1 MNLTKSFWTN
11 YPNNGWRNGLLFFA
25 MMAVLLPW
33 GDALAAADIPQTM
46 KWGSMFMALF
56 GGLALFLYGMDLMAD
71 ALKAVAGE
79 KMKMILAKL
88 TTSPIA
94 GLFTGAFVTSV
105 IQSSSVTTVLVVGFI
120 TAGVMT
126 FQQSL
131 GVIFGA
137 NIGTTITAQI
147 VAFKITEAASL
158 MVFLGYL
165 SSMLTKK
172 ENVRQYSL
180 MVMGLGLIFLGMNVM
195 GDSMSP
201 LRKYE
206 PFLNLMRSM
215 DNPLIGI
222 LIAMAFTGLIQSSSA
237 TTGIVIVMASQGF
250 ISLQAG
256 IALSFGANVGTCIT
270 ALIAS
275 LGKPR
280 EAVRASVA
288 HIGFN
293 IGGVVIFYPFIGLLA
308 DMVTWLSPVYPD
320 LEGTARLAAETP
332 RQIANAHTIFN
343 ITVALIF
350 LPLVKYYAKICLWIL
365 PPVKAVDQKEGEV
378 QTMTFHL
385 DESLISTPAF
395 ALDAARREIK
405 NMGLRVNLM
414 LDASLPIIMHGDNK
428 KLRWLADQDNEIDH
442 LYGNLVHYLG
452 RVSQGYVT
460 NEQAQELMNLVN
472 IAGSLENIGDIIE
485 TSLVR
490 LGELRLDKGIEISA
504 ETEKSITEYHT
515 VVVKAVDMAIR
526 AVLEEEGAQALI
538 AGVRNM
544 QTKID
549 QMQADASVYHIQ
561 RLTAD
566 APNRMEAFKIEMD
579 IRDKIRRIYYLAR
592 AIVRH
597 SSGETSFTQQ
607 LVFRRNA

>member
-1 MNLTKSFWTN
+1 MNLTKSFWTDH
-11 YPNNGWRNGLLFFA
+11 PNSGWRNGLLLFA
-25 MMAVLLPW
+25 VMAVLLPW
-33 GDALAAADIPQTM
+33 GDALAAADAPQAM
-46 KWGSMFMALF
+46 KWGTMFMALF
-56 GGLALFLYGMDLMAD
+56 GGLALFLYGMDLMSE
-71 ALKAVAGE
+71 ALKVVAGD

-94 GLFTGAFVTSV
+94 GLFTGAFVTSI
-105 IQSSSVTTVLVVGFI
+105 IQSSSVTTVLVVSFI

-158 MVFLGYL
+158 MVAIGYL
-165 SSMLTKK
+165 GSMLTKK
-172 ENVRQYSL
+172 ENVRQYNL
-180 MVMGLGLIFLGMNVM
+180 MLMGLGLIFLGMNIM

-201 LRKYE
+201 LRKYD
-206 PFLNLMRSM
+206 PFLDLMRSM
-215 DNPLIGI
+215 DNPVIGI
-222 LIAMAFTGLIQSSSA
+222 LISLAFTGIIQSSSA

-256 IALSFGANVGTCIT
+256 IALAFGANIGTCVT

-280 EAVRASVA
+280 EAVRAGMA

-293 IGGVVIFYPFIGLLA
+293 ILGVILFYPFIGLLA
-308 DMVTWLSPVYPD
+308 DVVTRLSPVYSD
-320 LEGTARLAAETP
+320 LEGMARMAAETP

-343 ITVALIF
+343 LTVAFIF
-350 LPLVKYYAKICLWIL
+350 LPLLNHYARLLLWIL
-365 PPVKAVDQKEGEV
+365 PPGKAVDKKEGEIQV
-378 QTMTFHL
+378 MAFHL
-385 DESLISTPAF
+385 NEDLISTPVL

-405 NMGLRVNLM
+405 NMGLRVHLI
-414 LDASLPIIMHGDNK
+414 LDSSMPIIMHGDNK

-442 LYGNLVHYLG
+442 QYGNLIHYLG
-452 RVSQGYVT
+452 RVNQASLSD
-460 NEQAQELMNLVN
+460 EQTQELMTLVN
-472 IAGSLENIGDIIE
+472 VVTSLEDIGDIIE
-485 TSLVR
+485 TNLVH
-490 LGELRLDKGIEISA
+490 LGELRLEKGIEVSE
-504 ETEKSITEYHT
+504 ETENSISEYHKM
-515 VVVKAVDMAIR
+515 VVKAVDMAVR
-526 AVLEEEGAQALI
+526 TATEEGDTRAWI

-544 QTKID
+544 QAEID
-549 QMQADASVYHIQ
+549 QMMLDASVYHMQ
-561 RLTAD
+561 RLTVD
-566 APNRMEAFKIEMD
+566 APNRVEAFKVEMD
-579 IRDKIRRIYYLAR
+579 IRDMIRRIYYLAR

>member
-1 MNLTKSFWTN
+1 MNLTKSFWAN
-11 YPNNGWRNGLLFFA
+11 HPNNGWRNSLLLFA
-25 MMAVLLPW
+25 IMAVLLPW
-33 GDALAAADIPQTM
+33 GDALAAANAPQTM
-46 KWGSMFMALF
+46 KWGAMFMALF

-71 ALKAVAGE
+71 ALKVVAGE
-79 KMKMILAKL
+79 KMKFILAKL

-94 GLFTGAFVTSV
+94 GLFTGAFVTSI

-180 MVMGLGLIFLGMNVM
+180 MVMGLGLIFLGMNIM
-195 GDSMSP
+195 GDSMHP

-206 PFLNLMRSM
+206 PFLDLMRSM
-215 DNPLIGI
+215 DNPLTGI
-222 LIAMAFTGLIQSSSA
+222 LISLAFTGVIQSSSA

-250 ISLQAG
+250 ISLHAG
-256 IALSFGANVGTCIT
+256 IALAFGANIGTCVT

-275 LGKPR
+275 VGKPR
-280 EAVRASVA
+280 EAVRAGIA

-293 IGGVVIFYPFIGLLA
+293 IIGVIIFFPFIGLLA
-308 DMVTWLSPVYPD
+308 DVVTWLSPVYSD
-320 LEGTARLAAETP
+320 LEGTARMAAETP

-343 ITVALIF
+343 LINACIF
-350 LPLVKYYAKICLWIL
+350 LPLVNYYAKLCLWIL
-365 PPVKAVDQKEGEV
+365 PPGKTVDKKEGEI
-378 QTMTFHL
+378 QAMAFHL
-385 DESLISTPAF
+385 DEGFIKTPVL

-414 LDASLPIIMHGDNK
+414 LDASLPIIMRGDNK
-428 KLRWLADQDNEIDH
+428 KLRWLADQDDEIDH
-442 LYGNLVHYLG
+442 LYGTLVHYLG
-452 RVSQGYVT
+452 RVSQESIN
-460 NEQAQELMNLVN
+460 NEQTQELMTLVN
-472 IAGSLENIGDIIE
+472 VVSSLEDIGDIIE
-485 TSLVR
+485 TNLVH
-490 LGELRLDKGIEISA
+490 LGELRLDQGIEVSE
-504 ETEKSITEYHT
+504 ETEKSIAEYHKM
-515 VVVKAVDMAIR
+515 VVKAVDMAVR
-526 AVLEEEGAQALI
+526 AVTEETGSNELI

-544 QTKID
+544 QTDID
-549 QMQADASVYHIQ
+549 QMMADASVYHMQ

-566 APNRMEAFKIEMD
+566 APNRVEAFKIEMD
-579 IRDKIRRIYYLAR
+579 IRDKMRRIYYLAI

-597 SSGETSFTQQ
+597 SSGETRFTQQ
-607 LVFRRNA
+607 LIFRRNA